1 LKLRNE
7 ATEALLFEARPRARR
22 RGDRVKRRQFI
33 SLTGG
38 AAAWPLAGRAQQPA
52 LPVAGFLGA
61 PSSAPYARYLAAIHG
76 GLKEAGY
83 VEGQNVRFEYRWA
96 EGHYDRLPALASD
109 LFGRQVAVIVPIGG
123 APATVAA
130 KAATHFHCLA
140 R

>member
-1 LKLRNE
+1 MQ
-7 ATEALLFEARPRARR
+7 RR
-22 RGDRVKRRQFI
+22 EFI
-33 SLTGG
+33 TAIAGV
-38 AAAWPLAGRAQQPA
+38 AAAWPLTLRAQQQAMPVVGLLSSRSPA
-52 LPVAGFLGA
+52 EAA
-61 PSSAPYARYLAAIHG
+61 SDLAAFRHG
-76 GLKEAGY
+76 LGQTGY
-83 VEGQNVRFEYRWA
+83 FEGKNVTIEYRWA